1 MPLSSYHTPGIYVE
15 EVPSGSHVITAVPT
29 SIAAFVGQVPLAD
42 APALAPEAINNW
54 TEFKTRFIDPVDP
67 DKRES
72 NVLANAVYGFFLNQ
86 GSRCWVVNT
95 GGDTS
100 ITAAL
105 ATLEA
110 VDEIAIVAAPGLSDV
125 AAHKALLAHC
135 ENLKDRV
142 AVLDPPP
149 AVDDIELLTQ
159 SETVEVPAG
168 GGRKKADPDAPAGGG
183 LWPGPSDKGF
193 GAFYHPWILVEDVIV
208 PPAQVAAPPSGHVA
222 GVWARTDATRGVHK
236 APANEVISGAL
247 NLMSPVTR
255 GDNGV
260 LNDAGVNCI
269 RSFAREGIR
278 VWGARTVS
286 DPASEWRY
294 LNVRRLFNMIEESI
308 AEGTN
313 WIVFEPNDRTLWKH
327 IRRDVG
333 AFLTAVWRDGGL
345 MGATPEQ
352 AFFVKCDEETN
363 TQDDIDAG
371 RVIAIIGIA
380 PVKPAEFV
388 VFRISQSTAGAE
400 TRPRRRPAPCRP
412 FPLRPLPPRRPMAP
426 RPARSST
433 RSAPTTSSWRSR
445 GSPRATSR
453 AARALRSRCSRSATA
468 RVVRARSSTCSPA
481 K

>member
-29 SIAAFVGQVPLAD
+29 SIAAFVGQVPFAD

-149 AVDDIELLTQ
+149 EVDDIELLTQ

-260 LNDAGVNCI
+260 LNDAG
-269 RSFAREGIR
+269 RQLHPQLRPRGHPR
-278 VWGARTVS
+278 VGGAH
-286 DPASEWRY
+286 D
-294 LNVRRLFNMIEESI
+294 RRPGQRVALPQR
-308 AEGTN
+308 AAA
-313 WIVFEPNDRTLWKH
+313 VQHDRGVDRGGHELDRLRAQRPH
-327 IRRDVG
+327 
-333 AFLTAVWRDGGL
+333 AVE
-345 MGATPEQ
+345 AHP
-352 AFFVKCDEETN
+352 
-363 TQDDIDAG
+363 
-371 RVIAIIGIA
+371 
-380 PVKPAEFV
+380 
-388 VFRISQSTAGAE
+388 
-400 TRPRRRPAPCRP
+400 PRRRRVPH
-412 FPLRPLPPRRPMAP
+412 
-426 RPARSST
+426 
-433 RSAPTTSSWRSR
+433 R
-445 GSPRATSR
+445 GLA
-453 AARALRSRCSRSATA
+453 
-468 RVVRARSSTCSPA
+468 
-481 K
+481 